1 MRNLR
6 GTYVHRGDASRRH
19 ARAKRAALFLSFCG
33 ALGMAWDARTGPQEV
48 SAQPVAFGRGAEY
61 LKMRS
66 ELDAARGEL
75 SVANMQLERWNRI
88 YNFST
93 RYRITA
99 DLAASIYDI
108 ALGEGIEP
116 ELAFRL
122 VRVESEFKERATSPV
137 GAIGLT
143 QVMPATAKYFV
154 KDASR
159 EALYDRDTNLRVGF
173 RYLRALIREYKGNVK
188 LALLVYNRG
197 PQAVEASRELGLDP
211 SNGYDRIVT
220 KGYSGRGTVD

>member
-1 MRNLR
+1 MRTLR

-19 ARAKRAALFLSFCG
+19 TSAKRAALFLSFCG
-33 ALGMAWDARTGPQEV
+33 ALGMAWDARTGPQEA
-48 SAQPVAFGRGAEY
+48 SAAPVALARGAEL
-61 LKMRS
+61 LKLRT

-75 SVANMQLERWNRI
+75 SVANMQLERWNKI

-93 RYRITA
+93 RYRISA

-108 ALGEGIEP
+108 ALREGIEP
-116 ELAFRL
+116 ELGFRL
-122 VRVESEFKERATSPV
+122 VRVESEFKERAMSPV
-137 GAIGLT
+137 GAVGLT
-143 QVMPATAKYFV
+143 QLMPATAKYFV

-197 PQAVEASRELGLDP
+197 PRAVETLRDLGLDP

-220 KGYSGRGTVD
+220 RGYSGKGTVD

>member
-19 ARAKRAALFLSFCG
+19 TRAKRAALFLSFCG
-33 ALGMAWDARTGPQEV
+33 ALGMAWDARTGPLE
-48 SAQPVAFGRGAEY
+48 AGAETTALARGADFQ
-61 LKMRS
+61 KMRN
-66 ELDAARGEL
+66 ELDATRGEL
-75 SVANMQLERWNRI
+75 GVAHKQLERWNRI

-93 RYRITA
+93 RYRISA

-108 ALGEGIEP
+108 ALHEGIEP
-116 ELAFRL
+116 ELGFRL
-122 VRVESEFKERATSPV
+122 VRVESEFKERAKSPV

-159 EALYDRDTNLRVGF
+159 EALYDRETNLKVGF
-173 RYLRALIREYKGNVK
+173 RYLRTLIREYKGNVR

-197 PQAVEASRELGLDP
+197 PQAVETLRDLGIDP
-211 SNGYDRIVT
+211 SNGYERVVM
-220 KGYSGRGTVD
+220 KGYNGKGTID